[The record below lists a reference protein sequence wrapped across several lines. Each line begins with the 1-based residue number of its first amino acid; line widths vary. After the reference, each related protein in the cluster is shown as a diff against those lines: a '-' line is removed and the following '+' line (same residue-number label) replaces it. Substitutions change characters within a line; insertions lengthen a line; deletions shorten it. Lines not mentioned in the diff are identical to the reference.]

1 MPNNFYGLR
10 TWIPADAPRTF
21 ERLGGLAIN
30 YVKSVRVTAT
40 SSATCYLW
48 PVSLSGNKWH
58 NIPAGNRFASWQNC
72 ELRVMNEGRTS
83 YGRQT
88 KRQLLLSHSPFWRH
102 YIITSLPLPLS
113 LPLSDSPSLSNAAH
127 MTTSWPHLQFVVLAF
142 YGHTSRGRLVK
153 RRANA
158 LWSKFVML
166 SPAPLLCRLH
176 IEIYVSQLRV
186 NLVFIPAAHLK

>member
-113 LPLSDSPSLSNAAH
+113 LSPSLNRLLYQMPRTWPPHGPIFSLLCSLFMATLREGGSWNGVQMRSDQNLLCCPQPRPSAA
-127 MTTSWPHLQFVVLAF
+127 FI
-142 YGHTSRGRLVK
+142 
-153 RRANA
+153 
-158 LWSKFVML
+158 SKFMSL
-166 SPAPLLCRLH
+166 SWESIWFLYPLRT
-176 IEIYVSQLRV
+176 
-186 NLVFIPAAHLK
+186 